1 MELVVKKVKSEV
13 AQLCPTLWDTMDYS
27 LSGFSIH
34 GIFQARG
41 LEWVAISFSSG
52 KEPPANSGDRREAG
66 SYKLGYENPLEEG
79 ITNHGKPLPFLPGES
94 PWTEEPGGL
103 QSIGWQR
110 VRHN

>member
-1 MELVVKKVKSEV
+1 MESESESEV
-13 AQLCPTLWDTMDYS
+13 AQSSLTLCDTMDYS